1 MSELSVFDYKNK
13 RLHMVGIGGSSMSGL
28 ARMLVTEGFSV
39 SGSDSQEGYAL
50 EGLRKMGIR
59 VYAGHHPEAVSDAG
73 LLIYS
78 AAISPADPERLAA
91 RDAGIPQM
99 ERAVLLG
106 QLMRGY
112 ENTAC
117 ICGTHG
123 KTTLSSMLAQVLLDL
138 GLDPTVHIGG
148 SLDRLGGGSRVGG
161 RKYFVAEACEF
172 NRSFLQM
179 PPTLALIT
187 NIEADHLDCYR
198 DLDDIEAA
206 FAQFVDRL
214 PRNGLSI
221 GLADDPRVMRVMEKS
236 GRSYQTISLSGNADW
251 TARDLRYDSAG
262 CARFEAC
269 RKGEPVGRI
278 ELKVA
283 GDFNALHALH
293 ALAGAAALGCEPEA
307 ACRSLSEF
315 AGVHRRFEFTGIV
328 QGMRMYHDYGH
339 NPAEMKSAVS
349 VAAMQGR
356 RVIAVM
362 QPHTYSRVKGLFD
375 DFLTCTRQAAITL
388 VTDIYAAR
396 EMDPG
401 DIHSR
406 MLVEGM
412 RGSGIEAY
420 LTPTFEDTEHW
431 LLRHGRE
438 GDLVLTMG
446 CGNINLLND
455 LMQKH
460 WDDKQSVLEGEP

>member
-1 MSELSVFDYKNK
+1 MSDLSVFDFKDK

-39 SGSDSQEGYAL
+39 MGSDSQEGYAL
-50 EGLRKMGIR
+50 DGLRKLGIR
-59 VYAGHHPEAVSDAG
+59 VYAGHHPEAVGDAG

-78 AAISPADPERLAA
+78 AAISPEDPERAAA
-91 RDAGIPQM
+91 RAAGIPQM

-112 ENTAC
+112 QNTAC
-117 ICGTHG
+117 VCGTHG

-138 GLDPTVHIGG
+138 ERDPTVHIGG

-161 RKYFVAEACEF
+161 REFFVAEACEF
-172 NRSFLQM
+172 NRSFLHM

-206 FAQFVDRL
+206 FAQFVGKL
-214 PRNGLSI
+214 PEGGLSI
-221 GLADDPRVMRVMEKS
+221 GLADDPRVMRVMEGS
-236 GRSYQTISLSGNADW
+236 GRAYQTISLCGQADW
-251 TARDLRYDSAG
+251 TARDLSYDPTG
-262 CARFEAC
+262 CARFDAC
-269 RKGEPVGRI
+269 LHGEPVGRI
-278 ELKVA
+278 EMKVA

-293 ALAGAAALGCEPEA
+293 ALAGAAALGCEPQA
-307 ACRSLSEF
+307 ACRSLSAF
-315 AGVHRRFEFTGIV
+315 SGVHRRFEFTGIV

-339 NPAEMKSAVS
+339 NPAEMKSAVG

-375 DFLTCTRQAAITL
+375 DFLTCTAQADITL
-388 VTDIYAAR
+388 VTDIFAAR
-396 EMDPG
+396 EADPG
-401 DIHSR
+401 NIHSG

-412 RGSGIEAY
+412 REAGIEAL
-420 LTPTFEDTEHW
+420 LTPTFEDTENW
-431 LLRHGRE
+431 LLLHGRE

>member
-1 MSELSVFDYKNK
+1 MSELSVFDFKNK

-39 SGSDSQEGYAL
+39 TGSDSQEGYAL
-50 EGLRKMGIR
+50 DGLRRLGIQ
-59 VYAGHHPEAVSDAG
+59 VYAGHHPEAVRDAG

-106 QLMRGY
+106 QLMLGY
-112 ENTAC
+112 RNTAC
-117 ICGTHG
+117 VCGTHG

-138 GLDPTVHIGG
+138 GRDPTVHIGG

-161 RKYFVAEACEF
+161 KEFFVAEACEF
-172 NRSFLQM
+172 NRSFLHM

-198 DLDDIEAA
+198 DLDDIESA
-206 FAQFVDRL
+206 FARFIGML
-214 PRNGLSI
+214 PPDGLSI
-221 GLADDPRVMRVMEKS
+221 GLADDPRVLRVMESS
-236 GRSYQTISLSGNADW
+236 GRAYQTISLAGQADW
-251 TARDLRYDSAG
+251 TARDLVYDATG
-262 CARFEAC
+262 CARFDAC
-269 RKGEPVGRI
+269 LHGEPAGHI

-293 ALAGAAALGCEPEA
+293 ALAGAAALGCEPQA

-315 AGVHRRFEFTGIV
+315 IGVHRRFEFTGIV

-339 NPAEMKSAVS
+339 NPAEMKSAVG

-375 DFLTCTRQAAITL
+375 SFLTCTAQADITL

-396 EMDPG
+396 ESDPG
-401 DIHSR
+401 DIHSG

-412 RGSGIEAY
+412 REAGIDAC
-420 LTPTFEDTEHW
+420 LTPTFEDTENW
-431 LLRHGRE
+431 LLLHGRE

-460 WDDKQSVLEGEP
+460 WDDKQSALEGEP